1 MIIDAIVPAY
11 NEERTI
17 GNVISVLKQV
27 KEINQIIVVNDHSKD
42 ATSYIAKQM
51 GVIVVDLPNNI
62 GKGGALKVGA
72 EYSRGDYLL
81 FIDADLIGLR
91 PYHIKQILEP
101 ILSKRAETTVGIF
114 SSGRL
119 STDLAQ
125 KITPFLS
132 GQRVIKREL
141 FQNIAALDESG
152 YGVEIAITKHILKEK
167 IPMEEVYLDNLTH
180 TMKEE
185 KLGLLKGFAARMRMY
200 WEIAKVLWDVR

>member
-17 GNVISVLKQV
+17 GNVISVLKEV
-27 KEINQIIVVNDHSKD
+27 KEIHQIIVVNDHSKD

-51 GVIVVDLPNNI
+51 GVIVIDLPNNL

-72 EYSRGDYLL
+72 EYSQGDYLL
-81 FIDADLIGLR
+81 FIDADLIGLKT
-91 PYHIKQILEP
+91 YHIKQILEP
-101 ILSKRAETTVGIF
+101 ILLKRAETTVGIF
-114 SSGRL
+114 NSGRL

-141 FQNIAALDESG
+141 FQNIAALDESR

-167 IPMEEVYLDNLTH
+167 ISMEEVYLDNLTH
-180 TMKEE
+180 PMKEE